1 MHFRRAANQREV
13 GSELEAKHVRRRI
26 DEAET
31 SIKIERFAGKIAVE
45 ALLQNGL
52 EDVTSADVLFHL
64 FHRAFELFWIEI
76 AIHSLRFAVC
86 GGKKW
91 EIGRLSELAHDAVDR
106 FYRLRI
112 NLFRWAILEEGIDDN
127 LQSP

>member
-45 ALLQNGL
+45 AL
-52 EDVTSADVLFHL
+52 
-64 FHRAFELFWIEI
+64 
-76 AIHSLRFAVC
+76 
-86 GGKKW
+86 
-91 EIGRLSELAHDAVDR
+91 
-106 FYRLRI
+106 
-112 NLFRWAILEEGIDDN
+112 
-127 LQSP
+127 